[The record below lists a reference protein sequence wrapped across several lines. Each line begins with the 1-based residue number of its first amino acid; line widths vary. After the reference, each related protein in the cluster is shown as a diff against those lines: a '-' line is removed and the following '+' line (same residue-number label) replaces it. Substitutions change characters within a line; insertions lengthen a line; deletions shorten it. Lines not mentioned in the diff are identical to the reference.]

1 MPSLERDDVPYLD
14 PEFEM
19 VALANGS
26 MIARGAPGA
35 SLFNVIQGD
44 LEALSAILE
53 TIDGILSVQGICQAL
68 AGRYG
73 EPDLI
78 ALLNQLYDDGYLRIR
93 DEDLTPANAGQRH
106 KVRIVGSDAMAKA
119 FHEGLRALGV
129 VRADR
134 IDAPPRLADRDFT
147 ARLAQSRYPRP
158 ATDAKESA
166 RDTPDAVEAIGALQQ
181 ACGDA
186 ELLVCALEDAP
197 YESLGRVERICAES
211 GVPCL
216 FVTYERGR
224 VLIGPTLVPGHS
236 PGFCA
241 SRCALVGQNSG
252 GEDESF
258 DSNLGLL
265 TAQRISADGET
276 GRELLGKATAAV
288 VQEVERCFSPGPLPQ
303 LFRSILIVENNAVG
317 EFVMPPDMASPT
329 PERAE
334 SVQDLEHDLAL
345 SADIALGR
353 LANLRARSRDPLP
366 TAFRTVGIVGG
377 GTAGYLTA
385 LALRRKLPQLEVT
398 VIESTKIPII
408 GVGEATTAL
417 LVHFLH
423 SYLGLDI
430 VDFYKRVQ
438 PTWKLGIRFEWGPPG
453 DYFYNSPFQFGRILE
468 ALLYDGDI
476 SRSCLASCLMT
487 TNRTSIV
494 RSCNGT
500 YRSLLSE
507 IPYAYHLDNERFV
520 HYLREQAARFC
531 IRHID
536 CIVENV
542 VNAEDGRS
550 IEHLQTDDGR
560 KLDFD
565 LFVDCTG
572 FRSLLI
578 EKALG
583 SPYLSY
589 ESSLFADTAIMAD
602 IPNDGVVRPYT
613 SAETMNNGWCWN
625 IPMEDS
631 DHRGYV
637 FSSSFSS
644 MDEAADEMRRKNPT
658 MGEPWST
665 RFRSGRHEHFWK
677 GNVVAIGNS
686 YGFVEPLQST
696 AIHMIIVEIQKMIES
711 FPTEVGLLAFQPVV
725 NQRVGAIWDHLRW
738 FLAAHYRYND
748 RFDTEFWKACRA
760 TADVS
765 GIQELIGLYH
775 ERAPIGSTP
784 ARFEELDDS
793 TFGVFRHDLLF
804 MGQQL
809 ETTYVQPELSKAA
822 WLRISAAN
830 DRIVERAVD
839 HREALRVVR
848 QNPEMLQ
855 SHVRDLD

>member
-35 SLFNVIQGD
+35 SLFNVIRGD

-53 TIDGILSVQGICQAL
+53 TIDGVLSVQGICQAL
-68 AGRYG
+68 EGRYA
-73 EPDLI
+73 EPDLVV
-78 ALLNQLYDDGYLRIR
+78 LLSQLCDDGYLRIR
-93 DEDLTPANAGQRH
+93 DKELTPLTAGQQRE
-106 KVRIVGSDAMAKA
+106 VRIVGSDTMAKA

-129 VRADR
+129 IRTDR
-134 IDAPPRLADRDFT
+134 IDV
-147 ARLAQSRYPRP
+147 
-158 ATDAKESA
+158 KESA
-166 RDTPDAVEAIGALQQ
+166 RDAPDTVGAVQQ
-181 ACGDA
+181 ACEHAD
-186 ELLVCALEDAP
+186 LVVCAIEDAP
-197 YESLGRVERICAES
+197 YESLRSVEQICTES
-211 GVPCL
+211 GVPCF
-216 FVTYERGR
+216 FVTYEHGR
-224 VLIGPTLVPGHS
+224 VLIGPILVPGHS
-236 PGFCA
+236 PGFWA
-241 SRCALVGQNSG
+241 SRLALAGQNSG
-252 GEDESF
+252 DKDGSF
-258 DSNLGLL
+258 GAGLGLL
-265 TAQRISADGET
+265 TAQRISSDNET
-276 GRELLGKATAAV
+276 GPGLLAKATAAV
-288 VQEVERCFSPGPLPQ
+288 VREVERCFSPGPLPE
-303 LFRSILIVENNAVG
+303 LFRSILIVENAAVG
-317 EFVMPPDMASPT
+317 KFSMPPDIAT
-329 PERAE
+329 TREQAE

-353 LANLRARSRDPLP
+353 FANLQARSREPLP
-366 TAFRTVGIVGG
+366 TALSTVGIVGG

-385 LALRRKLPQLEVT
+385 LALRRKLPQLDVT
-398 VIESTKIPII
+398 VIESTKIPVI

-430 VDFYKRVQ
+430 VDFYERVQ

-487 TNRTSIV
+487 TDRTAIV
-494 RSCNGT
+494 RSGNGT

-507 IPYAYHLDNERFV
+507 IPYAYHLDNKRFV
-520 HYLREQAARFC
+520 RYLQEQAARSG

-542 VNAEDGRS
+542 VNAEDGQS

-578 EKALG
+578 EKALE

-602 IPNDGVVRPYT
+602 IPNDEVVRPYT
-613 SAETMNNGWCWN
+613 TAETMNNGWCWN

-637 FSSSFSS
+637 FSSNFCS
-644 MDEAADEMRRKNPT
+644 MDEAANEMRRKNPT

-665 RFRSGRHEHFWK
+665 RFRTGRHEHFWK

-711 FPTEVGLLAFQPVV
+711 FPTEAGLSAFQPVV

-748 RFDTEFWKACRA
+748 RFDTDYWKACRA
-760 TADVS
+760 TSNVS
-765 GIQELIGLYH
+765 GIQELIDLYH

-809 ETTYVQPELSKAA
+809 ETTYVRPELSRAA

-830 DRIVERAVD
+830 DRIVKQAID

-848 QNPEMLQ
+848 RDPELLQ
-855 SHVRDLD
+855 SHARDLD